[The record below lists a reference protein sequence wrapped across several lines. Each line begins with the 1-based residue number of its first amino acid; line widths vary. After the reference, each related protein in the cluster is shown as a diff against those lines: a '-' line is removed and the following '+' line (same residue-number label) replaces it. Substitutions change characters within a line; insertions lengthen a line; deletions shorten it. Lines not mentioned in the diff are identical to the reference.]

1 MRPDPSD
8 NAPMSPA
15 RPSTTTPPASVL
27 GRARGCSF
35 APLLVAEPPR
45 EDGYVLPTVGHPTPA
60 VPTRHLADHLTEHL
74 TEVVAAATAVAP
86 APPRDAVPEVPAPRS
101 PRDDEPTPP
110 RVPAQQPGPEQ
121 RRDPELR
128 RAFGALL
135 RDLTGSEV
143 LTQQAVALLRGVVD
157 RSRVTTT
164 EGSAAPDADTE
175 TVAALLDDVG
185 RDLAAARERL
195 AEAEAAHAEEQ
206 LERALAEQARGEAER
221 RLRDLQR
228 LVQRRGVDLDVWSEP
243 PADRAEDV
251 PSSMAE
257 LVARLR
263 LPQLDRVVLTGDA
276 GPALELDELV
286 HTGLHVQ
293 RTWEALLALRD
304 YAAAKAD
311 GRVDS
316 DLQGYLERTPD
327 GLCTWPAQ
335 RHARGESLTVQ
346 SDPRLRSSRLL
357 PVPTAVDPSGR
368 VPMWAHLKL
377 LTYGQT
383 SPRMHYYDDTRRS
396 GCVYV
401 GYIGRHLR
409 NTQSS

>member
-1 MRPDPSD
+1 
-8 NAPMSPA
+8 MSPA
-15 RPSTTTPPASVL
+15 HLPTATPTASAL

-35 APLLVAEPPR
+35 TPLLVAEPPR
-45 EDGYVLPTVGHPTPA
+45 EDGFVLPSVDRPAPA
-60 VPTRHLADHLTEHL
+60 VPAQRLADLAEHL
-74 TEVVAAATAVAP
+74 TEAVAAATAVEQD
-86 APPRDAVPEVPAPRS
+86 PPRAAAPEVPAPRT

-143 LTQQAVALLRGVVD
+143 LTQQAVALLRGIVD
-157 RSRVTTT
+157 RSRPTT
-164 EGSAAPDADTE
+164 EGAPPDADTGADTE
-175 TVAALLDDVG
+175 AVAALLDDVG

-206 LERALAEQARGEAER
+206 LERALAEQARAEAER

-263 LPQLDRVVLTGDA
+263 LPQLDRVVFTGDA

-346 SDPRLRSSRLL
+346 SDPRLRSSRML
-357 PVPTAVDPSGR
+357 PVPTEVDPSGR

-383 SPRMHYYDDTRRS
+383 SPRLHYYDDTRRS

-401 GYIGRHLR
+401 GYVGRHLR
-409 NTQSS
+409 NTQTS

>member
-1 MRPDPSD
+1 
-8 NAPMSPA
+8 MSPA
-15 RPSTTTPPASVL
+15 HLPTATPTASAL

-45 EDGYVLPTVGHPTPA
+45 EDGYVLPPVGHPAATVPA
-60 VPTRHLADHLTEHL
+60 QRLADLAEHL
-74 TEVVAAATAVAP
+74 TEVVAAATAAP
-86 APPRDAVPEVPAPRS
+86 TAPPRAAAPEVPAPRT
-101 PRDDEPTPP
+101 PRDDEPAPP

-143 LTQQAVALLRGVVD
+143 LTQQAVALLRGIVD
-157 RSRVTTT
+157 RSRPTT
-164 EGSAAPDADTE
+164 EGAPPDADTE
-175 TVAALLDDVG
+175 ADTEAVAALLDDVG

-263 LPQLDRVVLTGDA
+263 LPQLDRVVFTGDA

-357 PVPTAVDPSGR
+357 PVPTDVDPSGR

-383 SPRMHYYDDTRRS
+383 SPRLHYYDDTRRS

-401 GYIGRHLR
+401 GYVGRHLR
-409 NTQSS
+409 NTQTS

>member
-1 MRPDPSD
+1 
-8 NAPMSPA
+8 MSPA
-15 RPSTTTPPASVL
+15 PPSTATPTASVL

-45 EDGYVLPTVGHPTPA
+45 EDGYVLPPVGHPAPTVPA
-60 VPTRHLADHLTEHL
+60 QRLADLAEHL

-86 APPRDAVPEVPAPRS
+86 EPPRAAAPEVPAPRT
-101 PRDDEPTPP
+101 PRDDEPAPP

-157 RSRVTTT
+157 RSRPTTGGT
-164 EGSAAPDADTE
+164 PPVAGAEADTE
-175 TVAALLDDVG
+175 AVAALLDDVG

-263 LPQLDRVVLTGDA
+263 LPQLDRVVFTGDA

-357 PVPTAVDPSGR
+357 PVPTEVDPSGR

-383 SPRMHYYDDTRRS
+383 SPRLHYYDDTRRS

-401 GYIGRHLR
+401 GYVGRHLR
-409 NTQSS
+409 NTQTS